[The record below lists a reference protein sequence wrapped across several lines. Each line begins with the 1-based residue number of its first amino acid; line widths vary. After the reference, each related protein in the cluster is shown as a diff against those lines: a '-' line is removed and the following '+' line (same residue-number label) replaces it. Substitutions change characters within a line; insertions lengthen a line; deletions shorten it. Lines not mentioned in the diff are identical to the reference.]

1 MVERAAGI
9 CGAVVVTDEIERLV
23 FGTHEVAG
31 SNLAVGR
38 SGIIFFS
45 SWLGSTRHPK
55 VHLLS
60 DRQF

>member
-23 FGTHEVAG
+23 FGNHEVAG

-38 SGIIFFS
+38 SENNFFQ
-45 SWLGSTRHPK
+45 
-55 VHLLS
+55 LLAW
-60 DRQF
+60 FNKAPEGPFIE